1 VKFQVPHSNDGDG
14 DGDDDDDDDDEV
26 LWDLNQSAYW

>member
-1 VKFQVPHSNDGDG
+1 VKFQVPHSNDD
-14 DGDDDDDDDDEV
+14 DDDDDDDDDEV